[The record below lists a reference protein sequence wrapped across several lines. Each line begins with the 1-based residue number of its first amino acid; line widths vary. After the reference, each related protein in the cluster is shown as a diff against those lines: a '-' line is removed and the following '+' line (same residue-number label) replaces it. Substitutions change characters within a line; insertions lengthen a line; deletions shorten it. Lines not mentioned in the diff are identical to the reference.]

1 MVDAYFTTRDGRWFA
16 PTDHA
21 RGPWQA
27 DSCHA
32 GPPTALMVRA
42 MEGLVPVQRLTRVT
56 VELMRPIPMHGFR
69 VQAEV
74 RRPGRSVTYS
84 EAEIFDEDRFYA
96 RAYGMHLRRLE
107 RFDVSTADV
116 APPVFTEAIADE
128 FPIRTATHNLPGFD
142 QTMEVRYDPSGSLGR
157 GGPTMAWMRSRVAI
171 VDGETA
177 SPFQSICPLADC
189 GNGLSYNEYLDRV
202 LFLNTDLTISLH
214 RDPVGDWFGSRSIS
228 HWEPN
233 GIGLADA
240 ELFDV
245 DGPVGRATQN
255 LILNPA
261 QPARVDRNGG

>member
-1 MVDAYFTTRDGRWFA
+1 MDAAYFTTRDGRWFA

-21 RGPWQA
+21 RGPWDA
-27 DSCHA
+27 ESCHA

-42 MEGLVPVQRLTRVT
+42 MEQFVPDQRLTRMT
-56 VELMRPIPMHGFR
+56 VELMRPIPMRGFR

-74 RRPGRSVTYS
+74 RHPGRSVTFT
-84 EAEIFDEDRFYA
+84 EAEIFDDDRFYA

-107 RFDVSTADV
+107 RFEVSTADV
-116 APPVFTEAIADE
+116 DRPDFAESVAGV
-128 FPIRTATHNLPGFD
+128 FPIRTAMHDLPGFTA
-142 QTMEVRYDPSGSLGR
+142 TMEVRYDPSGSPGR
-157 GGPTMAWMRSRVAI
+157 GGPTTSWMRAKVSI
-171 VDGETA
+171 LDGEEA
-177 SPFQSICPLADC
+177 SPFQRICPLADC

-202 LFLNTDLTISLH
+202 LFLNTDLTVSLH

-228 HWEPN
+228 HWEPT

-261 QPARVDRNGG
+261 PS